1 MSMADVHSSRSGPLV
16 ASLLSVVADID
27 DDDKDVLRI
36 RVNVDNESAIPMG
49 GLEATITTSHGRSIE
64 AERGVNSIG
73 PGLSRDYEFLFTL
86 DSGDWSFNLE
96 HDSTDG
102 RRTLEL
108 GSYQADFEFNKEV
121 GRAPASA
128 VGAGLFSGAFD
139 TNLDDFGQF
148 NEREIIDPGQ
158 VMMVEYDAEHEIG
171 GSTKITVA
179 STDGSNS
186 TELPD
191 LAPSQTP
198 SSGLTSASGDNA
210 RAPPPI
216 TKDVAREAPPTS
228 IARTEDPVLAHATTS
243 PAKREA
249 PPLPPSSVPTGPP
262 TPPTP
267 PAGPPTP
274 PAGPPTPPAGPP
286 AGPPS
291 EPPTGPPSGPPAGP
305 PSGPPAGP
313 PSGPPAGPPTE

>member
-1 MSMADVHSSRSGPLV
+1 MADVHSSRSGPLV

-274 PAGPPTPPAGPP
+274 PAGPP